1 MAQTSA
7 INGLASR
14 AISLML
20 HAMMDNDPMSK
31 PLMRVRQGAL
41 IAGVCGGIAK
51 WLGLDPTI
59 VRFLYAVTEPLFRPF
74 RRLIPPSRTGG
85 IDLSPIFVLLAI
97 FLLSRFL
104 ARLAVSAL

>member
-1 MAQTSA
+1 MNVGGSA
-7 INGLASR
+7 MGAVFDVLLYALQGLQIIVIVA
-14 AISLML
+14 
-20 HAMMDNDPMSK
+20 
-31 PLMRVRQGAL
+31 AL
-41 IAGVCGGIAK
+41 ISWVNP
-51 WLGLDPTI
+51 DPRNPI

-97 FLLSRFL
+97 YLISRFL